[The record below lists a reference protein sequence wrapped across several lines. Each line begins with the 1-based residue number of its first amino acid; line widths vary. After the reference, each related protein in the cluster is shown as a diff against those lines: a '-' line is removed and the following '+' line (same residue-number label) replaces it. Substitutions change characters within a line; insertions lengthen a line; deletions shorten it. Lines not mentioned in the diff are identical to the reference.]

1 MYPEEVPQSWYE
13 LVKPTKLVQEIP
25 KEPFGINLGVPRNTR
40 NTQNVNPLFEPTF
53 GGWKDD
59 TELDR
64 GANYLV
70 FKDLDRKRKDVPSSP
85 VLSVQ
90 RREIPPL
97 KKANIGQTSKPH
109 EETKQEEFTLVKGVP
124 DWFLKQVKPDLFQG
138 YKNST
143 RSGNKTFKPPSS
155 NSRNWVL
162 IRDPKSKKPQMVSL
176 LSKTQKMKLQRKYSL
191 FQSGESST
199 GEESGRGARPN
210 PRFNRAQRDSEEEF
224 RIQFREEETLKKVA
238 FTMLEED
245 LDPPSPN
252 SLDSYQSGLLEAMLV
267 EQGGIEGSSSPMEV
281 STQKV
286 ESKETVKE
294 ETVKPTK
301 EVSSIQFGSQPEVQV
316 NMVYP
321 CSMNFFKNGQTSRKQ
336 DDTWLNL
343 SKSDISE
350 DTRSDD
356 ELTIICNDCDLEEVA
371 QIEMD
376 ENLVCEIEQNQESLE
391 VSSKEVLVL
400 CQIRCKEVSVE
411 GVKAD
416 PHPFSAI
423 ANFAEAEMYKSDV
436 VPLSELLQAAT

>member
-1 MYPEEVPQSWYE
+1 MEEPPYEAPLNFQEGQASGKDHDKEDMFKEMMISFREMAQTQRAMIKSIKNRLPHPESARNSPGNIGLNDHANSNTHQSPFEGRLGEDIGQGKMKSRLGKEKMYPEQVPQSWYE
-13 LVKPTKLVQEIP
+13 PVKPMKPVQEIP

-70 FKDLDRKRKDVPSSP
+70 FKDLDRKGRDVPSSP
-85 VLSVQ
+85 FLSVQ

-162 IRDPKSKKPQMVSL
+162 ISDPKSKKPQMVSL
-176 LSKTQKMKLQRKYSL
+176 LSKTQKMKLQRKYLL

-199 GEESGRGARPN
+199 GEESGRGASPN

-252 SLDSYQSGLLEAMLV
+252 SLASYQSGLLEAMLV

-321 CSMNFFKNGQTSRKQ
+321 CSMNFFKNGQT
-336 DDTWLNL
+336 
-343 SKSDISE
+343 
-350 DTRSDD
+350 
-356 ELTIICNDCDLEEVA
+356 V
-371 QIEMD
+371 
-376 ENLVCEIEQNQESLE
+376 
-391 VSSKEVLVL
+391 
-400 CQIRCKEVSVE
+400 
-411 GVKAD
+411 
-416 PHPFSAI
+416 
-423 ANFAEAEMYKSDV
+423 
-436 VPLSELLQAAT
+436 